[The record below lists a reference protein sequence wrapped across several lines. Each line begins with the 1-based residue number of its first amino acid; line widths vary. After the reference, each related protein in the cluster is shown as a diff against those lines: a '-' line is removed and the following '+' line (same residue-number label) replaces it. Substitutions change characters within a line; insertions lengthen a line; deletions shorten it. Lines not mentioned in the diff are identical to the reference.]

1 METTN
6 ETARPLAAL
15 LRPKEPA
22 VDENA
27 ESVRAVASA
36 LRDYGV
42 TPTEGLVLS
51 ILRRLGYMV

>member
-1 METTN
+1 MKTTN
-6 ETARPLAAL
+6 DTTRPLAAL
-15 LRPKEPA
+15 LRPKEPV

-27 ESVRAVASA
+27 ESVRAVAAA
-36 LRDYGV
+36 LRDYGI